1 MLSDRASQSYRRG
14 RERHIVRRRG
24 GAPCRHGWRGR
35 KREKEEEDGAGRRRK
50 ERRGGGSGEERRAV
64 LENLA
69 ARVEMINLMNLPIGS
84 RWLISR
90 DRGR

>member
-1 MLSDRASQSYRRG
+1 MVA
-14 RERHIVRRRG
+14 
-24 GAPCRHGWRGR
+24 
-35 KREKEEEDGAGRRRK
+35 EEEKGRRRRK
-50 ERRGGGSGEERRAV
+50 KRGKAEKSGEERRAI